1 MELKQAVW
9 LCMTQGQSAALA
21 AILTL
26 HGQETVMQAARWGMS
41 ESVRNAS
48 TKTDLDQAWQH
59 WAAAERCWSQALA
72 VLRSRQA
79 GH

>member
-1 MELKQAVW
+1 MDLKQAIVR
-9 LCMTQGQSAALA
+9 CMTQGQSAPLA

-26 HGQETVMQAARWGMS
+26 HGQEMVMQAARWGLS

-48 TKTDLDQAWQH
+48 TKSDLDQAWQH
-59 WAAAERCWSQALA
+59 WAAAERCWSHACAL
-72 VLRSRQA
+72 LRSRQA